1 MIIDNLTV
9 QRSEKTILR
18 AVSCALLPGRV
29 TLLLGPSGAGK
40 TTLLK
45 TIAGLVPASS
55 GDIRSEN
62 LSLAGLTRKQR
73 AEKIG
78 YVFQDFNLFD
88 NLTVEQNCIDPLLV
102 HGVTHEQAK
111 ARAHRLLGEF
121 DMLSFINQYP
131 ADLSGGQKQR
141 VALARALCL
150 QPSVLLLDEPTAS
163 LDPFNSAILLSI
175 LQKLA
180 TQGITIVVSCQD
192 VTFAKA
198 LFDRAYYMQNGT
210 IIESCEDKKS
220 LADAPLL
227 SAFLA

>member
-9 QRSEKTILR
+9 QRSGKTILS
-18 AVSCALLPGRV
+18 AVSGVLLPGRI

-45 TIAGLVPASS
+45 TIAGLVPVSS
-55 GDIRSEN
+55 GDIRSDN
-62 LSLAGLTRKQR
+62 VSLTGLTRKER

-88 NLTVEQNCIDPLLV
+88 NFTVEQNCIDPLLV
-102 HGVTHEQAK
+102 HGVAYEQAK
-111 ARAHRLLGEF
+111 VRAHALLREF
-121 DMLSFINQYP
+121 DMLSFATCYP
-131 ADLSGGQKQR
+131 SELSGGQKQR

-150 QPSVLLLDEPTAS
+150 QPTLLLLDEPTAS

-175 LQKLA
+175 LQNLA
-180 TQGITIVVSCQD
+180 AQGITIVVSCQD
-192 VTFAKA
+192 ITFAKS

-210 IIESCEDKKS
+210 IIESCERKQD
-220 LADAPLL
+220 LADTLLL